1 MVIIALY
8 DEIKEIEQIPE
19 KYESFLEVISNL
31 YAIDMKEIDNLV
43 LEYSIDGKNFII
55 LNKYTYISLYS
66 SGKVESN
73 VNIYF
78 SMEES
83 RAFQA
88 NPNNEEKHEVK
99 INENINENKNENINN
114 EVKSGE
120 ITKDMV
126 IASIVKQVK
135 ENMQRSK
142 ILLKKKE
149 EEEKRREEEERL
161 RREKEEKGVSDQINN
176 NNLITDKLNNLK
188 TELINDSLIKYS
200 QLLSESQINLKNVTK
215 VNNTFEEN
223 KGKIHSLEEH
233 PEISCSECGISPIV
247 GNRYC
252 CVYCRDLN
260 YCEKC
265 EEKNGFNHGHP
276 LYKFKLRIV

>member
-1 MVIIALY
+1 MVIIVLY
-8 DEIKEIEQIPE
+8 DDIKEIEQIPE
-19 KYESFLEVISNL
+19 KYEDFLEIISNL
-31 YAIDMKEIDNLV
+31 YAINMKEIDDLI

-55 LNKYTYISLYS
+55 LNKDTYNSLYS
-66 SGKVESN
+66 SGKVEST

-83 RAFQA
+83 RAYKGGFK
-88 NPNNEEKHEVK
+88 NEEKNEVK
-99 INENINENKNENINN
+99 NNVNENKNENN
-114 EVKSGE
+114 ETKGDE

-135 ENMQRSK
+135 ENMQRSR

-149 EEEKRREEEERL
+149 EEEKRREEEERIM
-161 RREKEEKGVSDQINN
+161 REKEEKGVSDQINN
-176 NNLITDKLNNLK
+176 LITDKLNNLK
-188 TELINDSLIKYS
+188 VELINESIIKYS
-200 QLLSESQINLKNVTK
+200 QLLSESQINLKNLHK
-215 VNNTFEEN
+215 DNNTYDEN
-223 KGKIHSLEEH
+223 KVKIHSLEEH
-233 PEISCSECGISPIV
+233 PEISCSGCGISPIV

-252 CVYCRDLN
+252 CVYCLNLN

-276 LYKFKLRIV
+276 LYKFKIRVD

>member
-19 KYESFLEVISNL
+19 KYESFLEVFSNL

-66 SGKVESN
+66 SGKVDSN

-83 RAFQA
+83 RAYQT
-88 NPNNEEKHEVK
+88 NPKNEEKHEVK

-149 EEEKRREEEERL
+149 EEEKRREEEERI

-176 NNLITDKLNNLK
+176 LITDKLNNLK
-188 TELINDSLIKYS
+188 NELINDSIIKYS
-200 QLLSESQINLKNVTK
+200 QLLSESQINLKNMSK
-215 VNNTFEEN
+215 GNRYDEN
-223 KGKIHSLEEH
+223 KEKINSLEEH

-252 CVYCRDLN
+252 CVYCQNLN

>member
-1 MVIIALY
+1 MIIIAFY

-19 KYESFLEVISNL
+19 KYEDFLEIISNL
-31 YAIDMKEIDNLV
+31 YAIDVKEIDNLI
-43 LEYSIDGKNFII
+43 LEYCIDGKNYII
-55 LNKYTYISLYS
+55 LNKDTYSSLYS
-66 SGKVESN
+66 SGKTEST

-83 RAFQA
+83 KAYYQEA
-88 NPNNEEKHEVK
+88 PKNEEKHEVIK
-99 INENINENKNENINN
+99 NNKNINENGNENINN

-149 EEEKRREEEERL
+149 EEEKRREEEERI

-176 NNLITDKLNNLK
+176 LITDKLNNLK
-188 TELINDSLIKYS
+188 NELINDSIIKYS
-200 QLLSESQINLKNVTK
+200 QLLSESQINLKNMSK
-215 VNNTFEEN
+215 GNRYDEN
-223 KGKIHSLEEH
+223 KEKINSLEEH

-252 CVYCRDLN
+252 CVYCQNLN

>member
-1 MVIIALY
+1 MVIIVLY
-8 DEIKEIEQIPE
+8 DDIKEIEQIPE
-19 KYESFLEVISNL
+19 KYEDFLEIISNL
-31 YAIDMKEIDNLV
+31 YAINIKEIVNLI

-55 LNKYTYISLYS
+55 LNKDTYNSLYS
-66 SGKVESN
+66 SGKVEST

-83 RAFQA
+83 RAYQGGFK
-88 NPNNEEKHEVK
+88 NEEKNEVK
-99 INENINENKNENINN
+99 NNVNENKNENN
-114 EVKSGE
+114 ETKDDE

-135 ENMQRSK
+135 ENMQKSR

-149 EEEKRREEEERL
+149 EEEKRREEEERI

-176 NNLITDKLNNLK
+176 LITDKLNNLK
-188 TELINDSLIKYS
+188 VELINDSIIKYS
-200 QLLSESQINLKNVTK
+200 QLLSESQINLKNLNK
-215 VNNTFEEN
+215 DNNIYDEN
-223 KGKIHSLEEH
+223 KVKIHSLEEH
-233 PEISCSECGISPIV
+233 PEISCSGCGISPIV

-252 CVYCRDLN
+252 CVYCQNFN

-276 LYKFKLRIV
+276 LYKFKLRVD

>member
-8 DEIKEIEQIPE
+8 DEIKQIEQIPE
-19 KYESFLEVISNL
+19 KYENFLEIIANL
-31 YAIDMKEIDNLV
+31 YAIDMKEIDNLI

-55 LNKYTYISLYS
+55 LNKDTYNSLYS
-66 SGKVESN
+66 SGKVDST

-88 NPNNEEKHEVK
+88 NPKNEEKHEVK

-161 RREKEEKGVSDQINN
+161 RREKEEKGVSDQI

>member
-8 DEIKEIEQIPE
+8 DEIKQIEQIPE
-19 KYESFLEVISNL
+19 KYENFLEIIANL
-31 YAIDMKEIDNLV
+31 YAIDMKEIDNLI

-55 LNKYTYISLYS
+55 LNKDTYNSLYS
-66 SGKVESN
+66 SGKVDAT

-126 IASIVKQVK
+126 IASIVKKVK
-135 ENMQRSK
+135 ENMQRSR

-149 EEEKRREEEERL
+149 EEEKRREEEERV
-161 RREKEEKGVSDQINN
+161 RREKEEKGVSDQI

-233 PEISCSECGISPIV
+233 PEISCSGCGISPIV